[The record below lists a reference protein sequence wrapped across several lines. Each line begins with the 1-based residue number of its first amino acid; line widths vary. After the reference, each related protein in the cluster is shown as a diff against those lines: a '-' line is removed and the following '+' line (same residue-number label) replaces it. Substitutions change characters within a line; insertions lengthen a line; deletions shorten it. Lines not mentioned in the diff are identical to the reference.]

1 MIKGLKPYAEYNES
15 GQKWLGRALAPRNGN
30 SIFENPVFCPT
41 LPTLCPFVNY
51 DGAWPYRLEA

>member
-30 SIFENPVFCPT
+30 SIFEKPLAVV
-41 LPTLCPFVNY
+41 LPCQPF
-51 DGAWPYRLEA
+51 GPS